1 MNRPALKRSAKIGY
15 RLALLCLLAL
25 GYALPSS
32 AQEVELCSSMQ
43 PCSVA
48 RPVVIGTDTTL
59 SVVWR
64 GRAFFDRIGDVSSDV
79 GYFTLGDPAS
89 SEPLGMVRRPLMER
103 ISGSADGQPTAF
115 SFSETLTV
123 PAAISTQA
131 AAQGA
136 RELSYVRPFS
146 VNGIPVTGVQTLR
159 LTDPAAP
166 LPNTARSLP
175 ENSEVTASGLILRRL
190 ALRFDDGAP
199 VASVSRDEALRAE
212 AIIHYDRA
220 GLLEAVWEVATP
232 ATTRGQ
238 PVFRRLDNVREYLGA
253 GQQSNLRSPK
263 LPTDQPGLYLLR
275 LRLVHPTL
283 EQSGTREPN
292 DIVLRYQVSSR
303 STHEA
308 QWVPHLNGARAVA
321 ATLGADTEFTWPAI
335 ATTHA
340 YQLEFYAQP
349 PEPDVASERPGP
361 DRVPNRFTR
370 EPTTGLVLKS
380 NTRSTRLSS
389 AVLHRLEPGTTYS
402 WRVVAVDAS
411 GRVLAASPL
420 QTLGTE
426 EE

>member
-1 MNRPALKRSAKIGY
+1 
-15 RLALLCLLAL
+15 
-25 GYALPSS
+25 
-32 AQEVELCSSMQ
+32 
-43 PCSVA
+43 
-48 RPVVIGTDTTL
+48 
-59 SVVWR
+59 
-64 GRAFFDRIGDVSSDV
+64 
-79 GYFTLGDPAS
+79 
-89 SEPLGMVRRPLMER
+89 MER

-146 VNGIPVTGVQTLR
+146 VNGIPVTGVQALR